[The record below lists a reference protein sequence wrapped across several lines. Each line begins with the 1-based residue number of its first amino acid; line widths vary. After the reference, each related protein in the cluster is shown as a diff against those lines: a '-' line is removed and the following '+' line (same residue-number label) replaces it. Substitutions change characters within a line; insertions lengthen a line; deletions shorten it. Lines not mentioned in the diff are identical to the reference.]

1 MEFKQKQAKARK
13 ARRAKQKKERG
24 LKRVRV
30 RGRKRWIKPTSSKQ
44 EEGSA

>member
-1 MEFKQKQAKARK
+1 MEFKQKLAKARK
-13 ARRAKQKKERG
+13 ARRAKRNKERG
-24 LKRVRV
+24 LQRVRI